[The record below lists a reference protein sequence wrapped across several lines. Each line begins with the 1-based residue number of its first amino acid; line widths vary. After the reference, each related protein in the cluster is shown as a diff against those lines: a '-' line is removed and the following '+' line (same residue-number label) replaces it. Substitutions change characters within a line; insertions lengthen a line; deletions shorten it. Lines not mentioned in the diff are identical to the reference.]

1 MNQTDQT
8 NPTLGL
14 AVEKYKTY
22 LATGRPQLL
31 RDAIETLASTELT
44 SDDVIRR
51 EYLVYRVSLTGWAG
65 IPGQAIDIRRVVA
78 CSAKRILGQ
87 TVPGRRRPDVVK
99 HFADSRLSRS
109 GFRDGDLVVEQA
121 LNAGPI
127 WVLAETAD
135 HRFARLLP
143 TDSVTG
149 YTNCPLGKEP
159 NPLLAEAELF
169 VGHVDGIEVERIAK
183 VARAGGSEGLEE
195 IDLVALAELLVI
207 ANRVPAARRILS
219 RLPTSPEWDIQRRAT
234 LAFATALAGREIERP
249 IDDSAG
255 WVVVPIR
262 RVESREGIPRYVDS
276 VWTPR
281 SIPPRPRQRRSITI
295 EQPFVTTLERAEIHL
310 GSIILDH
317 NGDFVLD
324 EPAANPAFD
333 FVAGRWQ
340 HVFGSPT
347 RLREVLLRLPPAPS
361 REIREAASI
370 LGRCSS
376 NYFHSLIEYIPRIL
390 ALERMDP
397 DCNLPALVNTDLPPA
412 SLEALTILSGGRE
425 LVAVAADEVVHV
437 ERLHVPSFHTYHPDT
452 PTLPWIAGAGV
463 HRPTLLEA
471 RRRWLDAAGAEPGDR
486 RVLLLRESG
495 VRGLVN
501 AERLARIASRRGF
514 EPVDPAKLSFVE
526 QVRLVHGSAIISG
539 VGGAALANLLF
550 CRPGAKV
557 LGLVSEHLADFTMQ
571 AHLADLAG
579 AEFTYVTGPSKA
591 KASSAT
597 HHRDRLH
604 SDFYINQFRYRLA
617 LRKACAGS
625 IHGETRQR
633 WPELMRQI
641 SSHLRS

>member
-1 MNQTDQT
+1 MSSADLTT
-8 NPTLGL
+8 SALGL
-14 AVEKYKTY
+14 AVGNYKTF

-31 RDAIETLASTELT
+31 RDAIETLASTDLT
-44 SDDVIRR
+44 SDDVVSS
-51 EYLVYRVSLTGWAG
+51 EYLVNRVSLTGWAG

-78 CSAKRILGQ
+78 CSATHILGQ
-87 TVPGRRRPDVVK
+87 TSLDRRRPDVAK

-121 LNAGPI
+121 LDAGPI
-127 WVLAETAD
+127 WVAAETAD

-149 YTNCPLGKEP
+149 YTDCPLSNEP
-159 NPLLAEAELF
+159 NPLLPEAELF
-169 VGHVDGIEVERIAK
+169 AGHVDGIEVERIAK
-183 VARAGGSEGLEE
+183 VAGAGESEEIEE

-207 ANRVPAARRILS
+207 TNSVPAARRILS

-234 LAFATALAGREIERP
+234 LAFATALGGKELERP
-249 IDDSAG
+249 IDDNAD

-262 RVESREGIPRYVDS
+262 GIQPKRGVPRYVDS

-295 EQPFVTTLERAEIHL
+295 EQPFVTTLERAEIRL

-317 NGDFVLD
+317 DGAFVLD

-361 REIREAASI
+361 REIGEAASI

-390 ALERMDP
+390 AIERMDP
-397 DCNLPALVNTDLPPA
+397 DCNLPALVNADLPPA
-412 SLEALTILSGGRE
+412 SLEALTILSGKRE
-425 LVAVAADEVVHV
+425 LVPVTADEVIHV

-471 RRRWLDAAGAEPGDR
+471 RRRWLAAAGAEPGDR
-486 RVLLLRESG
+486 RVLLLREG
-495 VRGLVN
+495 GARGLIN
-501 AERLARIASRRGF
+501 AERLAQIASRRGF
-514 EPVDPAKLSFVE
+514 EPVDPGKLSFVE

-539 VGGAALANLLF
+539 VGGAGMTNLLF